1 MTLILISLV
10 CGLLGMA
17 TAAFMAAYVLKQD
30 RGPKSMTDIADA
42 IQEGAQA
49 FLGREYKVL
58 AIVVAVVA
66 VIFAVI
72 PGVGFLVSIACIF
85 GAICSVLA
93 GFIGLSIAVRSNS
106 RCSVAAQKSLNLGLV
121 TAFRGGAV
129 MGMSVVSIGLVGLS
143 VLYLIFRGHPNFLA
157 IIPGYG
163 VGASMVA
170 VFARVGGGIYTKA
183 ADTGSDIVGKIEKGI
198 PEDDPRNA
206 AVIADLVGD
215 NVGDVAGMGSDLFES
230 YVEAIIATTT
240 IGALAVMSPNLA
252 KSLVPNI
259 DTAFFLPI
267 IISAGGIV
275 ASIVGIFFVRTGEK
289 TDIKLLTNALRNGLL
304 SASVLTVAFT
314 AAIIWYLKVDFGVF
328 WAILSGLVAGIL
340 VGEAT
345 NYFTSYSYKPVQN
358 IAKAAQTGGATL
370 VTQGFA
376 NGLMSSIPSVI
387 LVVISMVIAYKFA
400 DIYGVAIA
408 GVGMLAT
415 LGIQDAADA
424 YGPVADNAGGIVEM
438 AGLPK
443 SIRERTDALDA
454 LGNTQAAAGRG
465 FAIASAALTAI
476 ALLLSYTEAVGI
488 KASQAN
494 FLDPHFI
501 TGLFVGSM
509 LPAIFSALALTAVG
523 TTAYA
528 IIEEVR
534 RQFREIKGI
543 MEGTAKPDY
552 SRAVDICTRAAIR
565 QMIAPGVITIIAPI
579 ITWIV
584 LGPFALAG
592 FLIGGVSTGFILAVA
607 FSNAGSSWD
616 NAKKY
621 IETGVYGG
629 KGSDAHKA
637 AVIGDTVGDPMKDA
651 AGPSLNIMIKL
662 MSVIALVLAP
672 VITKFPGLL

>member
-1 MTLILISLV
+1 MLLVFVSLV
-10 CGLLGMA
+10 CGALGLL
-17 TAAFMAAYVLKQD
+17 TAALMAGFVLKQD

-42 IQEGAQA
+42 IQVGAQA
-49 FLGREYKVL
+49 FLGREYRILGIV
-58 AIVVAVVA
+58 AIVVA

-72 PGVGFLVSIACIF
+72 PNVGPLVSVAYIF
-85 GAICSVLA
+85 GAVCSVLA
-93 GFIGLSIAVRSNS
+93 GYAGMSIAVRANS
-106 RCSVAAQKSLNLGLV
+106 RTSVAAQKSLNLGLV

-129 MGMSVVSIGLVGLS
+129 MGMSIVGIGLVGLS
-143 VLYLIFRGHPNFLA
+143 ILYLIFRNDPNFLT

-183 ADTGSDIVGKIEKGI
+183 ADTGSDIVGKVEKGI

-230 YVEAIIATTT
+230 YVESIIATTT
-240 IGALAVMSPNLA
+240 LGALAIMAPNLGRA
-252 KSLVPNI
+252 LVPDQ
-259 DTAFFLPI
+259 DTAFFLPLGIAAIGI
-267 IISAGGIV
+267 I
-275 ASIVGIFFVRTGEK
+275 ASILGTFFVRTGEK
-289 TDIKLLTNALRNGLL
+289 ADMKVLTGALRNGMWAT
-304 SASVLTVAFT
+304 SILTVAMS
-314 AAIIWYLKVDFGVF
+314 AGVVYYLKVDFGIF
-328 WAILSGLVAGIL
+328 WAILSGLIAGL
-340 VGEAT
+340 VVGETT
-345 NYFTSYSYKPVQN
+345 NYYTSYSYGPVQK
-358 IAKAAQTGGATL
+358 IAKAALTGGSTV
-370 VTQGFA
+370 VTAGFA
-376 NGLMSSIPSVI
+376 NGLMSCVPPIIFVSIAVI
-387 LVVISMVIAYKFA
+387 VAYKFA
-400 DIYGVAIA
+400 GIYGIAIA

-415 LGIQDAADA
+415 LGIQDAMDA

-454 LGNTQAAAGRG
+454 LGNTQAATGRG
-465 FAIASAALTAI
+465 YAIASAALTAL
-476 ALLLSYTEAVGI
+476 ALLISYTDSVGI
-488 KASQAN
+488 DVTNAN

-501 TGLFVGSM
+501 VGLFLGGL
-509 LPAIFSALALTAVG
+509 LPAVFSAFALSAVA
-523 TTAYA
+523 TTAEA

-552 SRAVDICTRAAIR
+552 SRAVDISTRAAIR
-565 QMIAPGVITIIAPI
+565 QMIAPGVVTIVAPI
-579 ITWIV
+579 LTWIV
-584 LGPFALAG
+584 IGPFALAG
-592 FLIGGVSTGFILAVA
+592 FLIGGLVTGFVLAVA
-607 FSNAGSSWD
+607 LSNAGSSWD

-629 KGSDAHKA
+629 KGSDAHKS
-637 AVIGDTVGDPMKDA
+637 AVIGDAVGDPMKDT

-672 VITKFPGLL
+672 LIVKFPGLL

>member
-1 MTLILISLV
+1 VLLVIVSLICGALALV
-10 CGLLGMA
+10 V
-17 TAAFMAAYVLKQD
+17 AAFMANFILHQD

-42 IQEGAQA
+42 IQVGAQA

-58 AIVVAVVA
+58 SLVVIAVAI
-66 VIFAVI
+66 IFALI
-72 PGVGFLVSIACIF
+72 PNVGPMVSVACIF
-85 GAICSVLA
+85 GAVCSVLA
-93 GFIGLSIAVRSNS
+93 GYIGMSIAVRANS
-106 RCSVAAQKSLNLGLV
+106 RTSVAAQKSLNLGLV
-121 TAFRGGAV
+121 TAFRSGAV
-129 MGMSVVSIGLVGLS
+129 MGMSVVGIGLAGLS
-143 VLYLIFRGHPNFLA
+143 ILYLIFRGFPNFEA

-170 VFARVGGGIYTKA
+170 VFARVGGGIFTKA

-230 YVEAIIATTT
+230 YVESIIATTT
-240 IGALAVMSPNLA
+240 LGAIAVTASSLGPT
-252 KSLVPNI
+252 LVPDK
-259 DTAFFLPI
+259 DTAYFLPLVIAAVGI
-267 IISAGGIV
+267 I
-275 ASIVGIFFVRTGEK
+275 ASIIGTFFVRTGEK
-289 TDIKLLTNALRNGLL
+289 TDIKLLTGALRNGMISSSIIAIAL
-304 SASVLTVAFT
+304 SAAVVY
-314 AAIIWYLKVDFGVF
+314 YLKVDFGIF
-328 WAILSGLVAGIL
+328 WAILAGLIAGLI

-345 NYFTSYSYKPVQN
+345 NYFTAYSYSPVQK
-358 IAKAAQTGGATL
+358 IAKAALTGGANV

-376 NGLMSSIPSVI
+376 NGLMSTVPPIIFVSIAVI
-387 LVVISMVIAYKFA
+387 VAYKFA
-400 DIYGVAIA
+400 GIYGVAIA

-415 LGIQDAADA
+415 LGIQDAMDA

-454 LGNTQAAAGRG
+454 LGNTQAATGRG
-465 FAIASAALTAI
+465 YAIASAALTAL
-476 ALLLSYTEAVGI
+476 ALLLSYTSAVGI
-488 KASQAN
+488 KVTDAN

-501 TGLFVGSM
+501 VGLFIGGM
-509 LPAIFSALALTAVG
+509 LPAVFSAFALSAVS
-523 TTAYA
+523 TTAMA

-552 SRAVDICTRAAIR
+552 SRAVDIATRAAIR
-565 QMIAPGVITIIAPI
+565 QMIAPGVITIVAPV
-579 ITWIV
+579 ITWLV

-592 FLIGGVSTGFILAVA
+592 FLIGSLVTGFVLAVA
-607 FSNAGSSWD
+607 LSNAGSSWD

-637 AVIGDTVGDPMKDA
+637 AVIGDAVGDPMKDT

-662 MSVIALVLAP
+662 MSIIAVVLAP
-672 VITKFPGLL
+672 LIVRWGGLL